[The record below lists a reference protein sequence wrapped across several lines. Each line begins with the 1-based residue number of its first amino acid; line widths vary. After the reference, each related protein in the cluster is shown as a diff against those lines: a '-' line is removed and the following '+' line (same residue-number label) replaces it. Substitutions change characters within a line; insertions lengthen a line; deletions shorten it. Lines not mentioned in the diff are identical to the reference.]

1 VTIEKKRVVIHT
13 DGACS
18 GNPGPGGWGAI
29 LECNGH
35 EKELFGGAPLT
46 TNNRME
52 MTAAVEALS
61 SITQDVPVELHTDS
75 EYLRNGITKWIH
87 GWKRNGWKTRTREP
101 VKNADLWQALDALIA
116 RHKVDW
122 RWVRGHAGHDL
133 NERADAL
140 ARKGMAPFLKKKL
153 AAAAPP
159 IGRRSR

>member
-1 VTIEKKRVVIHT
+1 MNERVIIHT

-29 LECNGH
+29 LECDGR

-52 MTAAVEALS
+52 MTAAIEALS
-61 SITQDVPVELHTDS
+61 ALKKTVPVELHTDS

-87 GWKRNGWKTRTREP
+87 GWKRNGWRTKAREP

-116 RHKVDW
+116 THKVNW

-140 ARKGMAPFLKKKL
+140 ARKGMTPFLKKKPE
-153 AAAAPP
+153 AGAAPTA
-159 IGRRSR
+159 GRRTR